1 MNLANKII
9 SVFFSIISIFFLGKL
24 VGKNSEKKKELETI
38 NNNLIENAKI
48 NKKVNNDSFAS
59 NAKFLLDKQKHNK

>member
-1 MNLANKII
+1 MNLASKII

-59 NAKFLLDKQKHNK
+59 NSKFLLDKQKHNK

>member
-1 MNLANKII
+1 MNLASKII

-24 VGKNSEKKKELETI
+24 VGKNSERKKELENI
-38 NNNLIENAKI
+38 NKNLIENAKI

>member
-1 MNLANKII
+1 MNLASKII

-24 VGKNSEKKKELETI
+24 VGKNSEKKKELESI

-59 NAKFLLDKQKHNK
+59 NVKFLLDKQKHNK

>member
-59 NAKFLLDKQKHNK
+59 NSKFLLDKQKHNK

>member
-59 NAKFLLDKQKHNK
+59 NVKFLLDKQKHNK

>member
-1 MNLANKII
+1 MNLVSKII

>member
-1 MNLANKII
+1 MNLASKII

-24 VGKNSEKKKELETI
+24 VGKNSEKKKELESI

-48 NKKVNNDSFAS
+48 NKKVNNDSFAYNS
-59 NAKFLLDKQKHNK
+59 KFLLDKQKHNK

>member
-1 MNLANKII
+1 MNLASKII